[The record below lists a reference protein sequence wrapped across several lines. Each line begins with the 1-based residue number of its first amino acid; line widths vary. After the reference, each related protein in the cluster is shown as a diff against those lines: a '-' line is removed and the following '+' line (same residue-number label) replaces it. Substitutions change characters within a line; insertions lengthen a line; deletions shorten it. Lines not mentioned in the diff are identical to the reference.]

1 MDLFS
6 FWLQME
12 KLCTSL
18 KQHLF
23 IWVSNIMVNI
33 DKVNIKYQGPKE
45 VAPFHLLLMFENLNG
60 FEMIKLT
67 SKCIQTDANITL
79 RNILIHLNVNA

>member
-6 FWLQME
+6 SWLQME

-33 DKVNIKYQGPKE
+33 DKVNIKYQGPKD
-45 VAPFHLLLMFENLNG
+45 VAQFYLLLIFENPNG
-60 FEMIKLT
+60 FEMLEMT
-67 SKCIQTDANITL
+67 
-79 RNILIHLNVNA
+79 